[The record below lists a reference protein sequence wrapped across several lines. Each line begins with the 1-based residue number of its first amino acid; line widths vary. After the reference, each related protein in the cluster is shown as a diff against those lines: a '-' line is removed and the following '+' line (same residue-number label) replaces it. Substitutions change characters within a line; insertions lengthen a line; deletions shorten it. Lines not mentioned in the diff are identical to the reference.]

1 MGIGGNELAGLLA
14 RQGSLLPLT
23 GFECAFGISSKVAM
37 GVLRDWTCSKLE
49 ERWQSTN
56 GQLQAKGFLK
66 GPYTNRAGDLLS
78 LIRIQLRIMVGLLT
92 GHCTLCRYL
101 FELGLVDIPGCG
113 RWKQA
118 F

>member
-1 MGIGGNELAGLLA
+1 MGIDGNELTGLLA
-14 RQGSLLPLT
+14 RQGSSLPLT
-23 GFECAFGISSKVAM
+23 DFEPAFGISSKVAM

-49 ERWQSTN
+49 ECWQSTN
-56 GQLQAKGFLK
+56 GQLQPQGFRK
-66 GPYTNRAGDLLS
+66 GPFTNRAGNLLS

-92 GHCTLCRYL
+92 GYCQLSGHL

-113 RWKQA
+113 RWKRA